1 MAVRA
6 PVYIDGN
13 NDLVEMTTAEVTEWV
28 DSICGLY
35 GSNPS
40 VTLAVSTSSAG
51 NLTAM
56 TDTRT
61 TAGATSQSS
70 SAFPSEGTTAEP
82 GTATVSFDRVNQ
94 TKASVSPTTDT
105 GTTWPVYVNSD
116 NDLQAMSIADIKDT
130 FLHPAIDKLISGT
143 ESATTSG
150 TYTITTSSTAASNYT
165 VVSTDAVF
173 IDTRA
178 NTGAYTQGGIPETLD
193 QPTTV
198 TSYFLHK
205 RDAVTTTPS
214 RMPVFINSDN
224 DLQTFV
230 ESTIDGLFTEWIRE
244 TAAESSDGYQISYT
258 IETSGSGNTRGSAM
272 VNTKL
277 DGTGNYQTRQ
287 VGDDYRAQEFPNGT
301 AQTISTYNLRINK
314 G

>member
-1 MAVRA
+1 M
-6 PVYIDGN
+6 N
-13 NDLVEMTTAEVTEWV
+13 E
-28 DSICGLY
+28 S
-35 GSNPS
+35 
-40 VTLAVSTSSAG
+40 
-51 NLTAM
+51 
-56 TDTRT
+56 
-61 TAGATSQSS
+61 
-70 SAFPSEGTTAEP
+70 TTAEP

-105 GTTWPVYVNSD
+105 GTTWPVYVNGD
-116 NDLQAMSIADIKDT
+116 NDLQAMSLADIKDT
-130 FLHPAIDKLISGT
+130 FLHPAVDKLISGT

-178 NTGAYTQGGIPETLD
+178 NTGAYSSSGIPETLD

-205 RDAVTTTPS
+205 RDAVATTPS

-258 IETSGSGNTRGSAM
+258 IETSGSGNTRGTAM

-277 DGTGNYQTRQ
+277 DGSGNYQTLQ
-287 VGDDYRAQEFPNGT
+287 SGDDYRAQEFPNCT

>member
-6 PVYIDGN
+6 PVYVDGN
-13 NDLVEMTTAEVTEWV
+13 NDLIEMTTAEVTEWV
-28 DSICGLY
+28 NSVCGNY
-35 GSNPS
+35 GNSPS
-40 VTLAVSTSSAG
+40 VTLTVDTGSAQ

-56 TDTRT
+56 VDTRT
-61 TAGATSQSS
+61 QAGATSQSS
-70 SAFPSEGTTAEP
+70 TAFPNEATTAEP
-82 GTATVSFDRVNQ
+82 TTVTVTYDRVGQ

-105 GTTWPVYVNSD
+105 GTTWPCYINGD
-116 NDLQAMSIADIKDT
+116 NDIQAMNIADIKDT

-143 ESATTSG
+143 ESATTAG
-150 TYTITTSSTAASNYT
+150 TYTITTSSTAATNYT
-165 VVSTDAVF
+165 RVSTDAVF
-173 IDTRA
+173 LDTRA
-178 NTGAYTQGGIPETLD
+178 NTGAYTSGGIPETLD
-193 QPTTV
+193 QPTTI
-198 TSYFLHK
+198 TSYFLHR
-205 RDAVTTTPS
+205 RDAEAVTPS
-214 RMPVFINSDN
+214 RMPLFITGDN
-224 DLQTFV
+224 DLQTFT
-230 ESTIDGLFTEWIRE
+230 ESAMDVLFTEWIRE

-277 DGTGNYQTRQ
+277 DGSGNRQTRQ

>member
-1 MAVRA
+1 MTARNPLYVN
-6 PVYIDGN
+6 DN
-13 NDLVEMTTAEVTEWV
+13 NDLQEMTASQLVEVQNRM
-28 DSICGLY
+28 IYHY
-35 GSNPS
+35 GSSPS
-40 VTLAVSTSSAG
+40 VTLAVDTGSAQ
-51 NLTAM
+51 NMDAM
-56 TDTRT
+56 SDTRLQ
-61 TAGATSQSS
+61 AGATSQSA
-70 SAFPSEGTTAEP
+70 SAFPNESTTAEP
-82 GTATVSFDRVNQ
+82 STVTVSFDRVNQ

-105 GTTWPVYVNSD
+105 GTTWPCYINGD
-116 NDLQAMSIADIKDT
+116 NDIQAMNLQDIKDT

-143 ESATTSG
+143 EGATTSG
-150 TYTITTSSTAASNYT
+150 TYTITTSSTAATNYT

-178 NTGAYTQGGIPETLD
+178 NTGAYAASGIPETLD
-193 QPTTV
+193 QPTNI

-205 RDAVTTTPS
+205 RDAVATTPS
-214 RMPVFINSDN
+214 RIPLFINGDN

-230 ESTIDGLFTEWIRE
+230 ESTIDTLFTEWIRE

-277 DGTGNYQTRQ
+277 DGSGNYQTRQ

>member
-1 MAVRA
+1 M
-6 PVYIDGN
+6 
-13 NDLVEMTTAEVTEWV
+13 
-28 DSICGLY
+28 
-35 GSNPS
+35 
-40 VTLAVSTSSAG
+40 
-51 NLTAM
+51 NL
-56 TDTRT
+56 
-61 TAGATSQSS
+61 Q
-70 SAFPSEGTTAEP
+70 
-82 GTATVSFDRVNQ
+82 
-94 TKASVSPTTDT
+94 
-105 GTTWPVYVNSD
+105 
-116 NDLQAMSIADIKDT
+116 DIKDT

-178 NTGAYTQGGIPETLD
+178 NTGAYTSGGIPETLD
-193 QPTTV
+193 QPTNI

-205 RDAVTTTPS
+205 RDAVATTPS
-214 RMPVFINSDN
+214 RMPLFINSDN

-287 VGDDYRAQEFPNGT
+287 VGDDYRAQEFPKCSATTNYT
-301 AQTISTYNLRINK
+301 L
-314 G
+314 

>member
-1 MAVRA
+1 MAVRS
-6 PVYIDGN
+6 PLYIDGN
-13 NDLVEMTTAEVTEWV
+13 NDLIEMTTAEVTEWV

-56 TDTRT
+56 VDTRT
-61 TAGATSQSS
+61 QAGATSQSAT
-70 SAFPSEGTTAEP
+70 AFPNESTTAEP
-82 GTATVSFDRVNQ
+82 STVTVSFDRVNQ

-105 GTTWPVYVNSD
+105 GTTWPCYINGD
-116 NDLQAMSIADIKDT
+116 NDIQAMNLQDIKDT

-143 ESATTSG
+143 EGATTSG

-178 NTGAYTQGGIPETLD
+178 NTGAYTSGGIPETLD
-193 QPTTV
+193 QPTNI

-205 RDAVTTTPS
+205 RDAVATTPS
-214 RMPVFINSDN
+214 RIPLFINGDN

-277 DGTGNYQTRQ
+277 DGSGNYQQRQ
-287 VGDDYRAQEFPNGT
+287 VGDDYRSQEFPNGT

>member
-1 MAVRA
+1 MAVRS
-6 PVYIDGN
+6 PLYIDDN
-13 NDLVEMTTAEVTEWV
+13 NDLIEMTTDEVTEWT

-40 VTLAVSTSSAG
+40 VTLAVDTGSAQ

-56 TDTRT
+56 VDTRT
-61 TAGATSQSS
+61 QAGATSQSS
-70 SAFPSEGTTAEP
+70 TAFPNEATTAEP
-82 GTATVSFDRVNQ
+82 STVTVTYDRVGQ

-105 GTTWPVYVNSD
+105 GVTWPVFLNDD
-116 NDLQAMSIADIKDT
+116 NDVQAMSIADIKDT
-130 FLHPAIDKLISGT
+130 FLHPAVDKLISGT

-150 TYTITTSSTAASNYT
+150 TYTITTSATAATNYT

-173 IDTRA
+173 LDTRA
-178 NTGAYTQGGIPETLD
+178 NTGAYASSGIPETLD

-205 RDAVTTTPS
+205 RDAVATTPS
-214 RMPVFINSDN
+214 RIPIFINGDN
-224 DLQTFV
+224 DLQTFA
-230 ESTIDGLFTEWIRE
+230 EATIDALFLEWIRE
-244 TAAESSDGYQISYT
+244 TASESSDGYQISYT

-277 DGTGNYQTRQ
+277 DGTGNRQTRQ

>member
-6 PVYIDGN
+6 PLYIDGN

-35 GSNPS
+35 GSSPS

-56 TDTRT
+56 VDTRT
-61 TAGATSQSS
+61 QAGAVSQSS
-70 SAFPSEGTTAEP
+70 TAFPNESTTAEP
-82 GTATVSFDRVNQ
+82 STVTVSYDRVNQ

-105 GTTWPVYVNSD
+105 GTTWPCYFNSD
-116 NDLQAMSIADIKDT
+116 NDIQAMNLTDIKDT
-130 FLHPAIDKLISGT
+130 FLHPAVDKLISGT

-173 IDTRA
+173 VDTRA
-178 NTGAYTQGGIPETLD
+178 NTGAYAASGIPETLD
-193 QPTTV
+193 QPTTI

-205 RDAVTTTPS
+205 RDAVATTPS
-214 RMPVFINSDN
+214 RIPLFINGDN

-230 ESTIDGLFTEWIRE
+230 ESTIDSLFTEWIRE

-258 IETSGSGNTRGSAM
+258 IETSGSGNSRGSAM

-277 DGTGNYQTRQ
+277 DGAGSHQTRQ

>member
-6 PVYIDGN
+6 PVYIDSN
-13 NDLVEMTTAEVTEWV
+13 NDLIEMTTAEVTEWV
-28 DSICGLY
+28 NSVCGNY
-35 GSNPS
+35 GNSPS
-40 VTLAVSTSSAG
+40 VTLAVDTGSAQ

-56 TDTRT
+56 VDTRT
-61 TAGATSQSS
+61 AAGATSQSS
-70 SAFPSEGTTAEP
+70 TAFPNEATTAEP
-82 GTATVSFDRVNQ
+82 TTVTVTYDRVGQ

-105 GTTWPVYVNSD
+105 GTTWPCYINDD
-116 NDLQAMSIADIKDT
+116 NDIQAMNIQDIKDT

-143 ESATTSG
+143 ESATTAG
-150 TYTITTSSTAASNYT
+150 TYTITTSSTAATNYT
-165 VVSTDAVF
+165 RVSTDAVF
-173 IDTRA
+173 LDTRA
-178 NTGAYTQGGIPETLD
+178 NTGAYTSGGIPETLD
-193 QPTTV
+193 QPTTI
-198 TSYFLHK
+198 TSYYLHR
-205 RDAVTTTPS
+205 RDAEAVTPS
-214 RMPVFINSDN
+214 RMPLFITGDN
-224 DLQTFV
+224 DLQTFT
-230 ESTIDGLFTEWIRE
+230 ESAMDVLFTEWIRE

-277 DGTGNYQTRQ
+277 DGSGNRQTRQ

>member
-61 TAGATSQSS
+61 QAGATSQSA
-70 SAFPSEGTTAEP
+70 SAFVAEGDTAEP
-82 GTATVSFDRVNQ
+82 STVTVTFDRVNQ

-105 GTTWPVYVNSD
+105 GTTWPVYVNGD
-116 NDLQAMSIADIKDT
+116 NDLQAMSLADIKDT
-130 FLHPAIDKLISGT
+130 FLHPAVDKLISGT

-178 NTGAYTQGGIPETLD
+178 NTGAYSSSGIPETLD

-205 RDAVTTTPS
+205 RDAVATTPS

-258 IETSGSGNTRGSAM
+258 IETSGSGNTRGTAM

-277 DGTGNYQTRQ
+277 DGSGNYQTLQ
-287 VGDDYRAQEFPNGT
+287 SGDDYRAQEFPNGT

>member
-6 PVYIDGN
+6 PVYIDSN
-13 NDLVEMTTAEVTEWV
+13 NDLIEMTTAEVTEWV
-28 DSICGLY
+28 NSVCGNY
-35 GSNPS
+35 GNSPS
-40 VTLAVSTSSAG
+40 VTLAVDTGSAQ

-56 TDTRT
+56 VDTRT
-61 TAGATSQSS
+61 QAGATSQSS
-70 SAFPSEGTTAEP
+70 TAFPNEATTAEP
-82 GTATVSFDRVNQ
+82 STVTVTYDRVGQ

-105 GTTWPVYVNSD
+105 GTTWPCYINGD
-116 NDLQAMSIADIKDT
+116 NDIQAMNIQDIKDT

-143 ESATTSG
+143 ESATTAG
-150 TYTITTSSTAASNYT
+150 TYTITTSSTAATNYT
-165 VVSTDAVF
+165 NVSTDAVF
-173 IDTRA
+173 LDTRA
-178 NTGAYTQGGIPETLD
+178 NTGAYTSGGIPETLD

-198 TSYFLHK
+198 TSYFLHR
-205 RDAVTTTPS
+205 RDAEAVTPS
-214 RMPVFINSDN
+214 RMPLFITGDN
-224 DLQTFV
+224 DLQTFT
-230 ESTIDGLFTEWIRE
+230 ESAMDVLFTEWIRE

-258 IETSGSGNTRGSAM
+258 IETSGSGNTRGTAM

-277 DGTGNYQTRQ
+277 DGSGNRQTRQ